1 MSNGDG
7 VNRGGGKTGAP
18 RFVYTREE
26 RELLRNLVVRYR
38 AVIENRKT
46 DNTSKRAK
54 DSAWEKLTE
63 EYNSQPGIRRVTV
76 VQLRK
81 LWDNEKS
88 KWKKKDSEEKRD
100 FYATDNPVEPPLP
113 AQEGAVLAG
122 PSTVL
127 LSANDPFETSFS
139 PELAGPATPAQ
150 ERDTTHAVPTA
161 AESDASEAQAGID
174 KRLRPARGR
183 IAAIERVLAPEGAA
197 RLKALQ
203 KDDEHAAE
211 LHSLEMRLRRQQ
223 LLQQR
228 RRHRMD
234 EERKQEL
241 HKIEI
246 QLRQQQL
253 EQQKWRNDV
262 ERQMLLL
269 ELEAKKQQLAQTK
282 PVE

>member
-1 MSNGDG
+1 MFRLSVRALVTVLLYLLLPEFAFLSCSVRVCLLFRVSMSNGDG

-100 FYATDNPVEPPLP
+100 FYATGGGPPTCRPMSPSLALVGAAASHIGTRLPNPYDSDGSHMSQPVMSLP
-113 AQEGAVLAG
+113 
-122 PSTVL
+122 
-127 LSANDPFETSFS
+127 
-139 PELAGPATPAQ
+139 
-150 ERDTTHAVPTA
+150 
-161 AESDASEAQAGID
+161 
-174 KRLRPARGR
+174 PARTIEVMVTGNQGSMDEWLEGR
-183 IAAIERVLAPEGAA
+183 IGKSCWHVVACCAMTACVYTVC
-197 RLKALQ
+197 
-203 KDDEHAAE
+203 
-211 LHSLEMRLRRQQ
+211 EM
-223 LLQQR
+223 
-228 RRHRMD
+228 
-234 EERKQEL
+234 
-241 HKIEI
+241 
-246 QLRQQQL
+246 
-253 EQQKWRNDV
+253 
-262 ERQMLLL
+262 
-269 ELEAKKQQLAQTK
+269 
-282 PVE
+282 